1 MTANEQVERV
11 SLALHQT
18 LASNWMSVASALD
31 PDAQGGQ
38 YGMLLGDLSRAA
50 IAAMQDRA
58 LPVVAHKGPYDT
70 DASIFAEV
78 AARLERGLDV
88 VGGSNVTDAVVRLIR
103 RELDI
108 IDSHEAK
115 S

>member
-70 DASIFAEV
+70 DASMFAEA
-78 AARLERGLDV
+78 AARLERGFD
-88 VGGSNVTDAVVRLIR
+88 VGGSNLTDAVVRLIR
-103 RELDI
+103 RELAILDK
-108 IDSHEAK
+108 HEAK